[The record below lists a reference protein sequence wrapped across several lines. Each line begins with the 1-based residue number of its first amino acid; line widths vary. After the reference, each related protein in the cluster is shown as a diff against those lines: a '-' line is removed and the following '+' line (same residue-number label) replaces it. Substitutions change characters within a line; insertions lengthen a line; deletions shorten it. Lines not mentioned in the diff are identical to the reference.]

1 MCIIE
6 LKLDSVFYEIEG
18 KYLIGNA
25 MFKLLCQYLLLCSS
39 GVKFQFVNE
48 NLALFAVEVLDPVGW
63 WGVVHRK
70 LVVHE
75 IMSDSQDEMKY
86 DMHFC
91 RFYILFA

>member
-63 WGVVHRK
+63 
-70 LVVHE
+70 
-75 IMSDSQDEMKY
+75 
-86 DMHFC
+86 
-91 RFYILFA
+91 